1 MLVCCLCRVYFDLT
15 YRTFVY
21 FLQIFMPPDEQGL
34 SLPSPD
40 WLSNLNIHLIDDI
53 LSRLSF
59 RDVVRVS
66 TLSKDWEYICCRVS
80 HVKFDQTMWKT
91 PEDLTSP
98 IIGVILILDSFL
110 RFHRRIIL
118 KVTFNIIS
126 IIVCPN
132 VDHIQHFVL
141 KLPFTY
147 PPYKILYFFFY
158 CSALRHLYLMECE
171 IHLLCFLR
179 DLMSLLA

>member
-34 SLPSPD
+34 SLPIPD
-40 WLSNLNIHLIDDI
+40 RLSNRNIHLFDDI

-66 TLSKDWEYICCRVS
+66 TLSKDWQYICWRIP
-80 HVKFDQTMWKT
+80 HVKFDQTVWKT
-91 PEDLTSP
+91 PEDLMSP
-98 IIGVILILDSFL
+98 TIGFIPILESFL
-110 RFHRRIIL
+110 RFHRGIIL
-118 KVTFNIIS
+118 KVTLNITS
-126 IIVCPN
+126 LIVCLD
-132 VDHIQHFVL
+132 VDNLIFSLDTDHLQYFVL

-147 PPYKILYFFFY
+147 PSFMLPNFFFIVQ
-158 CSALRHLYLMECE
+158 H
-171 IHLLCFLR
+171 
-179 DLMSLLA
+179 